1 MLLQNF
7 ECSKWENHVLVEF
20 LLSFSN
26 VVLWLKCKYSWE
38 FPIFRRLFSRN
49 KFLVWG
55 FTFQWMVAFELGDA
69 PWGDF
74 EKNHR
79 MGESPDS
86 PPTPLPLFPLLNL
99 QTVCKE
105 SDFSVNF
112 NNIKIFYTQTL
123 SHLLKITKFLVKILS
138 LNS

>member
-1 MLLQNF
+1 MGR
-7 ECSKWENHVLVEF
+7 
-20 LLSFSN
+20 
-26 VVLWLKCKYSWE
+26 
-38 FPIFRRLFSRN
+38 FR
-49 KFLVWG
+49 
-55 FTFQWMVAFELGDA
+55 
-69 PWGDF
+69 
-74 EKNHR
+74 KNHR

-123 SHLLKITKFLVKILS
+123 SHLLKVTKFLVKILS